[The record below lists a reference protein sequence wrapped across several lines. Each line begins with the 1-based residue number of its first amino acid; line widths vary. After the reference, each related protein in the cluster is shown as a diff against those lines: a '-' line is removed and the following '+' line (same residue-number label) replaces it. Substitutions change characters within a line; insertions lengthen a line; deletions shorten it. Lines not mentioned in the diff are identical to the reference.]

1 MNILITGSSSGIGFL
16 TGIVLASRNHNVYM
30 STKTIEEEI
39 ILKKKIKYLNLNIN
53 TLKLDVT
60 NKEDRYLLNDLDID
74 CLFLHA
80 GVGSLG
86 LLKEIDINLFRECFE
101 VNLFSNL
108 EMIKIFL
115 NKNPDIEKKIVVTSS
130 LFTNHASPYFGSY
143 ILSKSALELMI
154 KIFKNESYLSKN
166 KFILIKPGAY
176 HTGFNQYLLLTGE
189 KNKVN
194 ENIISLLNKIFY
206 LIEEKELNSI
216 VTEIVYAIEK
226 GTCFK
231 YSRPFWQAFL
241 LDN

>member
-30 STKTIEEEI
+30 STKTNEEEM
-39 ILKKKIKYLNLNIN
+39 ILKDKVKYLGLNIK
-53 TLKLDVT
+53 TLKLDIT
-60 NKEDRYLLNDLDID
+60 NKEDRDILNELDLD

-80 GVGSLG
+80 GVGNLG
-86 LLKEIDINLFRECFE
+86 LLKDIDINLFRECFE

-115 NKNPDIEKKIVVTSS
+115 NKNPDKEKKIVVTSS
-130 LFTNHASPYFGSY
+130 LFTNHACPYFGSY
-143 ILSKSALELMI
+143 ILSKSALELMV
-154 KIFKNESYLSKN
+154 KIFKNESYLSNN

-189 KNKVN
+189 KSKVN
-194 ENIISLLNKIFY
+194 ENIISLLNKVFS

-216 VTEIVYAIEK
+216 ITEIVYAIEK

-231 YSRPFWQAFL
+231 YSKPFWQAFL